1 MFEHFAHRSTELERL
16 DRGEYTPSEYA
27 RWQRE
32 MVYIHAMFGEER
44 ALNRTLLRDIKSNG
58 TPKFSVLDVGAG
70 SGTLLKKVREWCGD
84 RESLFVGAERH
95 DVAAKSISDNQLSS
109 VQCDALHLP
118 FASRSFDYVLCSLFM
133 HHLNDD
139 DSVSFLN
146 EIGRVAQKRIYVVDL
161 NRSAFA
167 YYVYKL
173 FGLFVLQ
180 KFTREDGALSIL
192 RSRTPEELSALAA
205 RAGLSNI
212 KVERSFVNRL
222 IMSAELY

>member
-44 ALNRTLLRDIKSNG
+44 ALKRTLLRDIKSNG

-84 RESLFVGAERH
+84 WESLFVGAERD
-95 DVAAKSISDNQLSS
+95 DVAAKSILENQLSS

-139 DSVSFLN
+139 DSVRFLN

-167 YYVYKL
+167 YYAYKL

>member
-16 DRGEYTPSEYA
+16 DTGDYTPSEYA

-32 MVYIHAMFGEER
+32 MLYIHATLGEER
-44 ALNRTLLRDIKSNG
+44 ALKRTLLRDIKSNG
-58 TPKFSVLDVGAG
+58 TTKFSVLDVGAG
-70 SGTLLKKVREWCGD
+70 SGALLKKVQEWCPD
-84 RESLFVGAERH
+84 RESFFVGAERD
-95 DVAAKSISDNQLSS
+95 DVAAKSIRENQLSS
-109 VQCDALHLP
+109 VQCDALQLP
-118 FASRSFDYVLCSLFM
+118 FATRSFDYVLCTLFM
-133 HHLNDD
+133 HHLDD
-139 DSVSFLN
+139 DNSVTFLN
-146 EIGRVAQKRIYVVDL
+146 EIGRVARKRIFVVDL

-167 YYVYKL
+167 YYAYRL

-205 RAGLSNI
+205 QAGLSNI

-222 IMSAELY
+222 VMSAEPY